1 MLKPLSATLKNGLT
15 GGKRLAF
22 LLAPLLLMASPGQA
36 ETEAEFFKGK
46 QIRLVVGFP
55 AGNEYDLG
63 ARLLA
68 RHYTRHLP
76 GNPNIIV
83 QNMPQAASIVAA
95 NFVYSQAPRD
105 GTVIG
110 AITRNIVNQALFGHP
125 NLVAEPQKFIWLG
138 STSFPGRICVVGQKA
153 PATAAADIFAME
165 LVFGSVGPG
174 NSTNTLPTVF
184 NHVLGAKIKLIE
196 GYRGT
201 ADVLLAIERD
211 EVQGVCASNGQFR
224 AVSQAIE
231 SGKLRVLLRAEEAK
245 MADYPNAQSIYDFAK
260 TEEQRQ
266 FMRFVFASTEYG
278 RPYVLPPEVPASRV
292 AAMRKAL
299 AEAVADP
306 ELIAEAEKAQ
316 VDMAWR
322 APEDLERITA
332 SLYKTPP
339 ELIENVKKLVPNL
352 N

>member
-1 MLKPLSATLKNGLT
+1 MRSYRLLH
-15 GGKRLAF
+15 RLAY
-22 LLAPLLLMASPGQA
+22 LAPLLLAPVAHA

-46 QIRLVVGFP
+46 QIRMIVGFP

-68 RHYTRHLP
+68 RHYTRHIP
-76 GNPNIIV
+76 GAPNIIV

-95 NFVYSQAPRD
+95 NYIATQAPRD
-105 GTVIG
+105 GTAIG
-110 AITRNIVNQALFGHP
+110 ALTRNIVNQALFGHP
-125 NLVAEPQKFIWLG
+125 NLVADPQKLIWLG

-153 PATAAADIFAME
+153 PVKDVSEIFTKEM
-165 LVFGSVGPG
+165 VFGSVGPG

-224 AVSQAIE
+224 ASAQAFQT
-231 SGKLRVLLRAEEAK
+231 GKLRVLFRAEEAK
-245 MADYPNAQSIYDFAK
+245 MSDYPDATSIYDFAK
-260 TEEQRQ
+260 SEEQRQ

-278 RPYVLPPEVPASRV
+278 RPYVLPPEVPAARV
-292 AAMRKAL
+292 ATLRKAM
-299 AEAVADP
+299 ADAVADP
-306 ELIAEAEKAQ
+306 ELIAEAEKGQ

-322 APEDLERITA
+322 SPEELERITA
-332 SLYKTPP
+332 ALYRTPP
-339 ELIENVKKLVPNL
+339 DLIEAVKKLVPNL

>member
-1 MLKPLSATLKNGLT
+1 MRSYRLGH
-15 GGKRLAF
+15 RLAF
-22 LLAPLLLMASPGQA
+22 LAPLLLVAPAAHA

-46 QIRLVVGFP
+46 QIRMIVGFP

-68 RHYTRHLP
+68 RHYSRHIP
-76 GNPNIIV
+76 GAPNIIV

-95 NFVYSQAPRD
+95 NYMATQAPRD
-105 GTVIG
+105 GTAIG
-110 AITRNIVNQALFGHP
+110 ALTRNLVNQALFGHP
-125 NLVAEPQKFIWLG
+125 NLVADPQKLIWLG
-138 STSFPGRICVVGQKA
+138 ATSFPGRVCVVGQKA
-153 PATAAADIFAME
+153 PVTDVSEIFTKE

-224 AVSQAIE
+224 TVAQAFQT
-231 SGKLRVLLRAEEAK
+231 GKLRVLFRAEEAR
-245 MADYPNAQSIYDFAK
+245 MADFPNAPSIYDFAK

-278 RPYVLPPEVPASRV
+278 RPYVLPPEVPAARV
-292 AAMRKAL
+292 ATLRKAL
-299 AEAVADP
+299 ADAVADP

-316 VDMAWR
+316 VDMSWHSA
-322 APEDLERITA
+322 EDLERITA
-332 SLYKTPP
+332 ALYRTPP
-339 ELIENVKKLVPNL
+339 DLIESVKKLVPNL

>member
-1 MLKPLSATLKNGLT
+1 MRSYRLVQGLALITPL
-15 GGKRLAF
+15 
-22 LLAPLLLMASPGQA
+22 LLAPAAHA

-46 QIRLVVGFP
+46 QILMIVGFP

-68 RHYTRHLP
+68 RHYTRHIP
-76 GNPNIIV
+76 GAPNIIV

-95 NFVYSQAPRD
+95 NYMATQAPRD
-105 GTVIG
+105 GTAIG
-110 AITRNIVNQALFGHP
+110 ALTRNLVNQALFGHP
-125 NLVAEPQKFIWLG
+125 NLVADPQKLIWLG

-153 PATAAADIFAME
+153 PVKDVSEIFTKE

-224 AVSQAIE
+224 AVAQSFQT
-231 SGKLRVLLRAEEAK
+231 GKLRVLFRAEEAK
-245 MADYPNAQSIYDFAK
+245 MADFPDAPSIYDFAK
-260 TEEQRQ
+260 TDEQRQ

-278 RPYVLPPEVPASRV
+278 RPYVLPPEVPAARV
-292 AAMRKAL
+292 ATLRKAL
-299 AEAVADP
+299 ADAVADP
-306 ELIAEAEKAQ
+306 ELIAEADKAQ

-322 APEDLERITA
+322 SPEELERITA
-332 SLYKTPP
+332 GLYRTPP
-339 ELIENVKKLVPNL
+339 DLIEAVKKLVPNL